1 MTTPAGW
8 YDDPNEPNAQRYWD
22 GQDWTPHRQRK
33 PASQPAPQPV
43 MSPPPAPQPVAPL
56 PPPPPT
62 APLPPPP
69 PGQQPQWAPPAQAP
83 NTGAR
88 QRSRTPIVA
97 LAVVAVVVL
106 AVAGVL
112 VYKFVLTGKSD
123 EDQIRAV
130 VQAFTNDWNSSDTT
144 ALASLG
150 CHQAGTPYVDKLD
163 FAQSRAEVGPISSSV
178 TGIHIT
184 GDHATADVT
193 MTQSQP
199 PQESDTGTFTLSKE
213 NGTWKVCDISQRP
226 R

>member
-8 YDDPNEPNAQRYWD
+8 YDDPNDANAQRYWD

-33 PASQPAPQPV
+33 PVSQPVSQPV
-43 MSPPPAPQPVAPL
+43 MSPPPAPQPVAP
-56 PPPPPT
+56 PPS
-62 APLPPPP
+62 AQPLPPPP
-69 PGQQPQWAPPAQAP
+69 SGQQPQWSPPAPAP
-83 NTGAR
+83 NAGPR
-88 QRSRTPIVA
+88 QRSRAPFIA
-97 LAVVAVVVL
+97 IAVVAVAVL
-106 AVAGVL
+106 AVAAVL

-130 VQAFTNDWNSSDTT
+130 VQSFTNDWNSSDT
-144 ALASLG
+144 AGLASLG

-163 FAQSRAEVGPISSSV
+163 FAQSRAEVGAISSSV

-199 PQESDTGTFTLSKE
+199 PHDTDTGTFTLAKE